1 MLDKRG
7 NLMDRNILK
16 RNNVKITGKGTQ
28 TIIFV
33 PGFGCDQ
40 NVWRFVAPF
49 FEEDYQVVLFDHVGS
64 GKSITNAYSPSKYSE
79 LQGYAQ
85 DVLDICATLK
95 LENTILIGHSVGCM
109 IGMLASI
116 QQPDY
121 FERMVMIGPS
131 PCYLNDPSDYMGGF
145 EKADLEGLL
154 DMMEMNYI
162 GWANNFSQVIMG
174 NPERPELYK
183 ELEESFC
190 STDPIIATQFAKT
203 SFFSDNRE
211 DLQKV
216 TVPSLLMICSED
228 AIAPVEVGHY
238 IHSKLPHS
246 TLRLMEATGHCPH
259 LSHPEETI
267 HLIFEYLSRING
279 Q

>member
-1 MLDKRG
+1 MEQT
-7 NLMDRNILK
+7 IIK
-16 RNNVKITGKGTQ
+16 RNNVKVSGKGKQ

-40 NVWRFVAPF
+40 NIWRFVAPF
-49 FEEDYQVVLFDHVGS
+49 FEEDYRVVLFDHVGS
-64 GKSITNAYSPSKYSE
+64 GKSDANAYNSGKYSE
-79 LQGYAQ
+79 LHGYAQ
-85 DVLDICATLK
+85 DVLDICATLNMK
-95 LENTILIGHSVGCM
+95 NTILVGHSVGCI

-131 PCYLNDPSDYMGGF
+131 PCYLNDPPEYMGGF
-145 EKADLEGLL
+145 EKSDLEGLL
-154 DMMEMNYI
+154 DIMEMNYI
-162 GWANNFSQVIMG
+162 GWANNFAQVIMG

-190 STDPIIATQFAKT
+190 STDPIIAGQFART
-203 SFFSDNRE
+203 TFFSDNRK

-238 IHSKLPHS
+238 IHSQLPHS
-246 TLRLMEATGHCPH
+246 NLRLMEATGHCPH
-259 LSHPEETI
+259 LSHPKETI
-267 HLIFEYLSRING
+267 RLISEYISPAK
-279 Q
+279 